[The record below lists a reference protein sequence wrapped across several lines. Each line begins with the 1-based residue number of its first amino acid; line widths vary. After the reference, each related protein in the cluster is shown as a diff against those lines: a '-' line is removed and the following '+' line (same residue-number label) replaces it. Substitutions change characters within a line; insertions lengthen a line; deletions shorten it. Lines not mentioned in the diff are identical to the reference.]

1 MAKKPVTLETTTT
14 SEGGVTEVI
23 REVVT
28 HDESFIHQI
37 LNENAGQTP
46 DEWKLPAG
54 SVDFYEKHKS
64 MFKLPDEL
72 EDGNPKQISD
82 AKNFKYLWVQI
93 DDQKMVRT
101 VMADKWIPVN
111 KATLGWLPKKLC
123 DGQGVIKRSGHN
135 PFILFFQP
143 KDFNLAVR
151 RAQKKQFQQK
161 ADDLVD
167 GLKDKGMEI
176 VHGEGK
182 YSLTPDTP
190 PIRKNW
196 DGSSIKPGEPEKFDF
211 GEDIGGVGDTE

>member
-1 MAKKPVTLETTTT
+1 MAKNTVVETTTVNN
-14 SEGGVTEVI
+14 GVTEVI

-28 HDESFIHQI
+28 PDEAFIHQI
-37 LNENAGQTP
+37 LNEKAGTTP
-46 DEWKLPAG
+46 DAWKMPAG
-54 SVDFYEKHKS
+54 SVEFYEKHKS
-64 MFKLPDEL
+64 MFRLPEEL
-72 EDGNPKQISD
+72 EDGNPKQIPD

-101 VMADKWIPVN
+101 VMADNWIPVN
-111 KATLGWLPKKLC
+111 RATLGWLPKRLV
-123 DGQGVIKRSGHN
+123 DVQGVIKRSGHN
-135 PFILFFQP
+135 PHILFFQP
-143 KDFNLAVR
+143 KDYNVAVR
-151 RAQKKQFQQK
+151 KAQKKQFQNK

-167 GLKDKGMEI
+167 SLKEKGMEI

-196 DGSSIKPGEPEKFDF
+196 DGSSIKAGESEKFDF